1 MLIRWAQILFMK
13 TFIKVVRAF
22 VLTFFI
28 ILAAA
33 GAGLFFSFNPREK
46 YMDKE
51 IRIERMDKNRDED
64 ESVEEDKN

>member
-1 MLIRWAQILFMK
+1 MK

-22 VLTFFI
+22 TLTFFI

-33 GAGLFFSFNPREK
+33 GAGLLFSFNPREK

-51 IRIERMDKNRDED
+51 IRIERVDKTR
-64 ESVEEDKN
+64 EENENDVQEEKH